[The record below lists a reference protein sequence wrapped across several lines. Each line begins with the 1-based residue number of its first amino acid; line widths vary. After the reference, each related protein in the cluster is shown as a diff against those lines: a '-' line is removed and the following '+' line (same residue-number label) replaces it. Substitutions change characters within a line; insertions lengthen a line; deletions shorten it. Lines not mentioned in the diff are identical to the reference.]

1 MHYAAS
7 HHKLDI
13 GNAFWSVSCNIPDC
27 RAHRVHELLMNNY
40 IDDIPRLWEQR
51 KNKILF
57 MDQVFNTTC
66 IMIKWWRQT
75 LSKSVMIAM
84 AGAIPELV
92 ASRSSRRRRSLQ
104 SQDQITKWNWD
115 ENPLFSRRKNRP
127 VVEIDV
133 PKFPKIFLV
142 GVLPASLS
150 HVVPGQDSI
159 SFPIFGILSSEI
171 RKIINTATFFPHRLH
186 SFAWQAPHHLPQFRN
201 SVNLPQLSSIKLSQ
215 IHLLSHP
222 TGGVWSDNKHAC
234 MCPSP

>member
-1 MHYAAS
+1 
-7 HHKLDI
+7 
-13 GNAFWSVSCNIPDC
+13 
-27 RAHRVHELLMNNY
+27 
-40 IDDIPRLWEQR
+40 
-51 KNKILF
+51 

-92 ASRSSRRRRSLQ
+92 ASRSSRRRRSL

-115 ENPLFSRRKNRP
+115 ENPLFSRRKKRP

-171 RKIINTATFFPHRLH
+171 RKIINTAILDKPARLTIRVLWFLFLIVKSEVKKQIGRRWHCPWCSKSSH
-186 SFAWQAPHHLPQFRN
+186 SFFVYFQQFWRHTN
-201 SVNLPQLSSIKLSQ
+201 KNNIWR
-215 IHLLSHP
+215 
-222 TGGVWSDNKHAC
+222 WSALNKIRCAV
-234 MCPSP
+234 SR